1 MAKTQF
7 LKNQKVWVESV
18 GAWSIIERINPV
30 WAKGF
35 EEPVRITYDVGLGRE
50 FLGHELTPE
59 PPSATPG
66 LSEKEPRWRILRAR
80 NKWQTPPDCVH
91 HPHPGSFPVV
101 VTDENDWGGW
111 RVPGAEYDRSPDRI
125 EAQARAIAQTPR
137 LLRLARSLANL
148 AAELADDAPASLMEL
163 GQEAD
168 AILGLCGGA
177 SAPAAAAGGWPAPQM
192 SAPQPA
198 SPEPKRDQETQTG
211 EAANPFAF
219 EL

>member
-7 LKNQKVWVESV
+7 HKNQKVWVESV
-18 GAWSIIERINPV
+18 GAWSVIERIMPV

-35 EEPVRITYDVGLGRE
+35 DEPVRITYDVGLGRE

-59 PPSATPG
+59 PPTAAPG
-66 LSEKEPRWRILRAR
+66 LSADEPKWRILRAR
-80 NKWQTPPDCVH
+80 NKWQAPQDCAH
-91 HPHPGSFPVV
+91 HPDPGSFPVV

-125 EAQARAIAQTPR
+125 EAQARAIEQTPR
-137 LLRLARSLANL
+137 LLRLAQAL
-148 AAELADDAPASLMEL
+148 AALASELADDAPASLLEL
-163 GQEAD
+163 SQEAD
-168 AILGLCGGA
+168 AILGLCGGQTAPVATAGA
-177 SAPAAAAGGWPAPQM
+177 SPSHETA
-192 SAPQPA
+192 APQPA
-198 SPEPKRDQETQTG
+198 PPAPRKGQEAQTG